1 MHVVTGVLKL
11 VITNGA
17 DLEREFVSAVSL
29 MLLQDVSSRWCE
41 MRCRHTF
48 ACLEA
53 AHVKGDSANPD
64 SRILSSHTIMHLP
77 GGCITPMAFV
87 QNHVNEQARP
97 RTEVGRQASDMSTG
111 RKL

>member
-53 AHVKGDSANPD
+53 AHVKV
-64 SRILSSHTIMHLP
+64 
-77 GGCITPMAFV
+77 V
-87 QNHVNEQARP
+87 QRLQTRASYL
-97 RTEVGRQASDMSTG
+97 RTQ
-111 RKL
+111 